1 VPIAIGAFARSPL
14 AIAASISFLVTQNEA
29 KILASPRVASLSG
42 EEALIHIGDKYPIVY
57 FDPRAGQFQVQYV
70 DIGIKLDV
78 TSTVKADGYVLIDVR
93 PEVSTLLELIN
104 NQYPRTAVRII
115 ETKMRVK
122 DGDTIIIG
130 GLIREEDIQNVSKI
144 PLLGDLPILGP
155 LFRQVSVTK
164 NRNEVV
170 LMMTPNIMR

>member
-1 VPIAIGAFARSPL
+1 M
-14 AIAASISFLVTQNEA
+14 
-29 KILASPRVASLSG
+29 
-42 EEALIHIGDKYPIVY
+42 
-57 FDPRAGQFQVQYV
+57 QYV

-78 TSTVKADGYVLIDVR
+78 TSNVKSDGYVLIEVR

-115 ETKMRVK
+115 ETNMRVK
-122 DGDTIIIG
+122 DGDTIIMG

-144 PLLGDLPILGP
+144 PLLGDLPLLGT
-155 LFRQVSVTK
+155 LFRNVSVTK

-170 LMMTPNIMR
+170 VMMTPHIMR

>member
-1 VPIAIGAFARSPL
+1 
-14 AIAASISFLVTQNEA
+14 
-29 KILASPRVASLSG
+29 
-42 EEALIHIGDKYPIVY
+42 VY